1 MAINGLNGQYDLF
14 QSYPTQNA
22 LSNIPTVGQDV
33 PKVDTGAEQ
42 SVIREKDAQKQQE
55 AQQQTVMSALSP
67 AQESGLAD
75 RTATSNLQDISLKFN
90 RDEEANLVGRDSSL
104 AGLDVE
110 KAISDMKKD
119 SMLEQYQY
127 FVGSGSSIVNDEDG
141 LVFQKFPAEMF

>member
-110 KAISDMKKD
+110 KAISDMRKD

-127 FVGSGSSIVNDEDG
+127 FVGSGSNIVNNEDG

>member
-1 MAINGLNGQYDLF
+1 MAINGLNSQYDLF
-14 QSYPTQNA
+14 QNFNSQNA
-22 LSNIPTVGQDV
+22 LSKIPTVGQDV
-33 PKVDTGAEQ
+33 PKVGSEQ
-42 SVIREKDAQKQQE
+42 EQPSVQSREEQRPQKEQE
-55 AQQQTVMSALSP
+55 LGQASTLSP
-67 AQESGLAD
+67 TQESGLGERSKISD
-75 RTATSNLQDISLKFN
+75 LQDISLKFN
-90 RDEEANLVGRDSSL
+90 RDEDVSLIGRDSSL